1 MSVSTRTSVTQWGN
15 GSYSEALIPPSRSE
29 RHRIPRLIPVLD
41 SGLDERR
48 DCSVIL
54 PPLGPSISYV
64 AAAPV
69 KHARRDSLGKGTRH
83 TGDAEFVVK
92 WKGLSAEQVERNL
105 TPLVYHYR
113 QQLLL
118 LEERRRRRII
128 FTEEIT
134 QRIELGIQFRYSAP
148 FRERLLSWDILDT
161 LSRRLEAACD
171 RSCHSSRMISPS
183 SSYIWRSRGDDPF
196 HTPSWYTSVTH
207 RSPRTRDSAIAR
219 SVARPVFGFMVSAL
233 GQKLEDHVQDA
244 STPEHL
250 VQSRVGLKSS
260 GQLTAGKVLT
270 VSSRLDASEE
280 MGGRQK
286 NCTPLT
292 KESKCGESLMA
303 SLLGKSLSTISD
315 ENSLDRSAHSC
326 NSHDDGDDNND
337 DGDDDDESLVHLMLA
352 ATMTR
357 RSTQPGGGRKEL

>member
-29 RHRIPRLIPVLD
+29 RHHIPRLIPVLD
-41 SGLDERR
+41 SGSDEVR

-54 PPLGPSISYV
+54 PPLGPSLAYV

-69 KHARRDSLGKGTRH
+69 KHARRDPVGKGPTH

-105 TPLVYHYR
+105 TPLLYHYR

-128 FTEEIT
+128 FTEEFT
-134 QRIELGIQFRYSAP
+134 QRIELSIHCRYSAP
-148 FRERLLSWDILDT
+148 FRERLLSWNILDT
-161 LSRRLEAACD
+161 LSRRLEAACS

-183 SSYIWRSRGDDPF
+183 SSYIRRSRGDDPF
-196 HTPSWYTSVTH
+196 YTPSWYTSVTH
-207 RSPRTRDSAIAR
+207 GSPRTRDSATAR
-219 SVARPVFGFMVSAL
+219 SVQRPVFGFMVSAF
-233 GQKLEDHVQDA
+233 GQKLEEHLRNA
-244 STPEHL
+244 STPEHF
-250 VQSRVGLKSS
+250 VQPRVGLKSS
-260 GQLTAGKVLT
+260 GQSTAGKFLT
-270 VSSRLDASEE
+270 VSSRLEASEE
-280 MGGRQK
+280 MGGSQK

-292 KESKCGESLMA
+292 KESKCDDSLTV
-303 SLLGKSLSTISD
+303 SPLGKSLSTISGED
-315 ENSLDRSAHSC
+315 SLDRSVASC
-326 NSHDDGDDNND
+326 KSHGDD
-337 DGDDDDESLVHLMLA
+337 DDDDESLVHLMLA

-357 RSTQPGGGRKEL
+357 RSTQSGGGRKEL